1 MGLKSDNF
9 SRYKVRRQI
18 LNCVERFAWF
28 EIWGVVHEY
37 NQPDMDFF
45 RQVFEN
51 WNFQDVSVFKMHGT
65 PCRLAVQLDNNQILY
80 IRQVMSQRDWRKI
93 GYEKHA
99 ELAELNSKVY
109 YGLFVDD
116 TNVLLSV
123 ETPPSLK
130 IYDTTSTK
138 ANCVLPFHLAFV
150 TQGIAYAERFRVF

>member
-1 MGLKSDNF
+1 
-9 SRYKVRRQI
+9 
-18 LNCVERFAWF
+18 
-28 EIWGVVHEY
+28 
-37 NQPDMDFF
+37 
-45 RQVFEN
+45 
-51 WNFQDVSVFKMHGT
+51 MHGT

-123 ETPPSLK
+123 ETPPSDL
-130 IYDTTSTK
+130 
-138 ANCVLPFHLAFV
+138 
-150 TQGIAYAERFRVF
+150 